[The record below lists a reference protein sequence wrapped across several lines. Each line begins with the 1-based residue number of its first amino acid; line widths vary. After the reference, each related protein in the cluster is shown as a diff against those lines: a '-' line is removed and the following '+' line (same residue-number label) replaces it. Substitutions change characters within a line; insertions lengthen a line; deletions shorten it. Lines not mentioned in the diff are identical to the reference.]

1 MIKEKIVKLNDEDLA
16 EVSGGWKFNFAEW
29 EKGFFGEMG
38 KSCFLI
44 VASPF
49 IACVQEI
56 GKWVGK
62 KITDK
67 AEASEKVESK

>member
-16 EVSGGWKFNFAEW
+16 EVSGGKWFNAQEW

-38 KSCFLI
+38 KFCFLI
-44 VASPF
+44 AAAPF
-49 IACVQEI
+49 ITCVQEI